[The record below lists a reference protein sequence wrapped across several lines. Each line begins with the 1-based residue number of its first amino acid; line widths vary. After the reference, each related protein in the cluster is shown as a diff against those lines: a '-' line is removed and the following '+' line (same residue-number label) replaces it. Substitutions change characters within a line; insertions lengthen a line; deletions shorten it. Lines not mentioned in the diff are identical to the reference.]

1 MYIFKS
7 VFSFNLKKRLTYTRH
22 INSTQYSES
31 QLIRNKLWRL
41 VARGGGGDFKVYF
54 KSRYSLGVLIRLYN
68 GSASII
74 ANQEQSGPN

>member
-7 VFSFNLKKRLTYTRH
+7 MFSFNLKKRLTRH

-41 VARGGGGDFKVYF
+41 VARGKFKVYF
-54 KSRYSLGVLIRLYN
+54 KSRFPLGVLIRLYN